1 MSKKK
6 KKKKAAQKSRRP
18 EDNATVAKLLI
29 VQTILNL
36 INSLIQFINKLT
48 D

>member
-1 MSKKK
+1 MGK

-29 VQTILNL
+29 IQVILNL
-36 INSLIQFINKLT
+36 INSLVQLIDKLT